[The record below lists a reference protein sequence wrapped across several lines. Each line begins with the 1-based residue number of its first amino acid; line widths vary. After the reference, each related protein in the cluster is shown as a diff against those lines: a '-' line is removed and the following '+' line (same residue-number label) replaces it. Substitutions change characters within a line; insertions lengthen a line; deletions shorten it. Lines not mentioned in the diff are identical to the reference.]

1 MSTDPTT
8 VSGYLTLLADHY
20 TDRFH
25 PDLPYLYTAA
35 HFLASQPEPAVT
47 EALRPWMDRDGG
59 IHVDDPEDVPAFLE
73 AVRATLATVPA
84 PSPAPA
90 AEYSGFGEQWG
101 KRLGISRDDPFTDRI
116 NVIADTPP
124 SAPAAEPS
132 TARIRAHARCHGSTC
147 TGSDDDA

>member
-1 MSTDPTT
+1 MSTD
-8 VSGYLTLLADHY
+8 
-20 TDRFH
+20 RI
-25 PDLPYLYTAA
+25 
-35 HFLASQPEPAVT
+35 T
-47 EALRPWMDRDGG
+47 EALRAAWERVEPFIEVTSG
-59 IHVDDPEDVPAFLE
+59 LTE
-73 AVRATLATVPA
+73 AQIAWEEWERALAAVPA